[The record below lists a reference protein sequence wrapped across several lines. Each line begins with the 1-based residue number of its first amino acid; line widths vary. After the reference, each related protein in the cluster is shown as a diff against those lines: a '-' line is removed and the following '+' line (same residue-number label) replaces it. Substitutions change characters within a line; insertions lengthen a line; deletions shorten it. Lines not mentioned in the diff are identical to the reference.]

1 MMERSGENETLFGE
15 TGKVRKKKKRKKGE
29 QVFKR
34 YEQKQMMLLPPSLEE
49 LIPEKHLVRVVNRTI
64 DGLRIEAM
72 LSTYEGGQ
80 AHIIR

>member
-1 MMERSGENETLFGE
+1 MERSGENETLFGE